1 MRNCKYAGNK
11 HLNDAEGKFERSKR
25 KHKREIINLKG
36 RVRERERIYQM
47 KIMPLGKILIK

>member
-36 RVRERERIYQM
+36 RVREREREFT
-47 KIMPLGKILIK
+47 K